1 MVEVAFSSPFR
12 RAFRKIVKGKP
23 SLEEAFWARVAIFV
37 EDPYDGRLR
46 THKLSGR
53 LRDLWSFSV
62 SYDIRVVFSFVE
74 GNRAIFEDIGD
85 HDTVY

>member
-1 MVEVAFSSPFR
+1 M
-12 RAFRKIVKGKP
+12 
-23 SLEEAFWARVAIFV
+23 EEAFWTKVSIFV
-37 EDPYDGRLR
+37 EDPYDRRLR

-53 LRDLWSFSV
+53 LHELWSFSV

-74 GNRAIFEDIGD
+74 GGRVIFEDIGD

>member
-1 MVEVAFSSPFR
+1 M
-12 RAFRKIVKGKP
+12 
-23 SLEEAFWARVAIFV
+23 EETFWTKVSIFV
-37 EDPYDGRLR
+37 EDPYDRRLR

-53 LRDLWSFSV
+53 LHELWSFSV

-74 GNRAIFEDIGD
+74 SGRVIFEDIGD